1 MNAQKPVFLSSGGF
15 EATPAVTLG
24 QGFPKEVNGLPAS
37 YYWRKSLRDG
47 EYKHPVAGWE
57 MSVTPEYRKKL
68 ADTFKRTTE
77 SGLQFPIQRNHDGM
91 GMGFLLAVKNEG
103 DALWELHQYL
113 GDDARVEALRNRVS
127 IGIHPNIPDARKG
140 KQWGEG
146 IFHTAIVPD
155 PVVSGQGEAIRVMS
169 SSGQHDAIDVL
180 TLADKGAA
188 MPAQFSQEQFDT
200 LKAKLGGG
208 ENVTP
213 ETLYAT
219 LVETLDTKSASIDNS
234 AQKLLSLTAERDEAK
249 AALVTAETKVREFS
263 NSAPTQLDP
272 VVMAD
277 RSESFTEQL
286 GILRDGGHIDPKCAD
301 ALSKISVVDNKPNV
315 RLLSA
320 SSGET
325 PLYKQLIAALKLN
338 KAYEFGMKANTQVID
353 LPGQAQAMSDEEFQ
367 KMKSERLAR
376 LGLPVS

>member
-1 MNAQKPVFLSSGGF
+1 MNKPVFLSSGDVD
-15 EATPAVTLG
+15 ATPAITLG

-47 EYKHPVAGWE
+47 DYKHPVAGWE
-57 MSVTPEYRKKL
+57 LSVTPEYRKKL

-77 SGLQFPIQRNHDGM
+77 SGLQFPIQRNHNGM
-91 GMGFLLAVKNEG
+91 GMGFLLDVKNEG

-127 IGIHPNIPDARKG
+127 VGIHPNIPDSRKG

-169 SSGQHDAIDVL
+169 SNGQHDAIDVL
-180 TLADKGAA
+180 TLANKGAA

-219 LVETLDTKSASIDNS
+219 LLESLDTKAASIVDSAS
-234 AQKLLSLTAERDEAK
+234 KLLSLTAERDEAR

-263 NSAPTQLDP
+263 TSAPNATDP
-272 VVMAD
+272 IVMSD
-277 RSESFTEQL
+277 RAESFADLL
-286 GILRDGGHIDPKCAD
+286 GGVRDAGHITPACAEKL
-301 ALSKISVVDNKPNV
+301 AKLRITDNKPDV
-315 RLLSA
+315 RLLS
-320 SSGET
+320 SSNGE
-325 PLYKQLIAALKLN
+325 PPIYKALIEALKLN
-338 KAYEFGMKANTQVID
+338 KVMEFGASARAQVLNLPNDPPPSDPKAD
-353 LPGQAQAMSDEEFQ
+353 DEAF
-367 KMKSERLAR
+367 KKRLRDA
-376 LGLPVS
+376 GLMPVG